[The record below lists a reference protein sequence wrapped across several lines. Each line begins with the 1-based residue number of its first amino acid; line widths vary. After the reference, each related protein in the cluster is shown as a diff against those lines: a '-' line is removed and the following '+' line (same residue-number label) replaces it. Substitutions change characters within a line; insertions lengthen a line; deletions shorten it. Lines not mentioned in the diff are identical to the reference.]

1 MDISKYIELKAT
13 NNISLVSLGDSFAVI
28 KKQYDT
34 DTGIVKPQITEA
46 IGRDQV
52 LELKANLLKQLEQV
66 EAVLKDMD
74 ILKPTIIEEI
84 IK

>member
-1 MDISKYIELKAT
+1 MDISKYTELKET
-13 NNISLVSLGDSFAVI
+13 NNISLVAIGESFALV
-28 KKQYDT
+28 KKQYDA
-34 DTGIVKPQITEA
+34 DTGIAKPQITEA
-46 IGRDQV
+46 VGKDQV